1 MDNTANVPVFVQKTS
16 FFMGIYKKLLHVFRL
31 NNDPVVKVYHGYGS
45 ATNVIVFGHVFDLSP
60 LPRKRY
66 RKNFWTNTF
75 ALLRS
80 FMVSR
85 VPHAKVRLRWNSI
98 LLESTAANDGFFR
111 FECKCDT
118 PMAPGIYK
126 VNVDYLS
133 PGDEGHV
140 LATGEG
146 SIIIPFTNQY
156 AFISDID
163 DTFLISHSSN
173 LRKRLYVLF
182 TKNAHSRKPFEG
194 VVNHYQLLA
203 QAYTDNT
210 HPNPFFYVSSS
221 EWNLYDFIKEF
232 CRKNAM
238 PEGVFLLS
246 QIKRF
251 SEVWK
256 TGATKHATKF
266 MRIARILEAYPDQKF
281 VLLGDDSQQ
290 DPVIYTGIV
299 EHFPG
304 RIVNVYLRHV
314 YEKNVQNVGELIKK
328 MEALGVKCC
337 HFTTSKEAIEHSYKT
352 GLIPKDEKMLQ
363 AKEESVQREVQ
374 LSK

>member
-1 MDNTANVPVFVQKTS
+1 MNDIANVPVFVQKPT
-16 FFMGIYKKLLHVFRL
+16 FFEGLYKKLLHVFRL
-31 NNDPVVKVYHGYGS
+31 TNAPVVKVYHGYGS
-45 ATNVIVFGHVFDLSP
+45 STHVIVFGHVFDLSP
-60 LPRKRY
+60 LPRKKY

-85 VPHAKVRLRWNSI
+85 IPNAKVRMRWNDVV
-98 LLESTAANDGFFR
+98 LEATTANDGFYR
-111 FECKCDT
+111 FEWKCDT
-118 PMAPGIYK
+118 PVPPGIYK
-126 VNVDYLS
+126 VYVDYLS
-133 PGDEGHV
+133 ATENFV
-140 LATGEG
+140 MATGEG
-146 SIIIPFTNQY
+146 SVIIPHSNQY

-203 QAYTDNT
+203 KAYAPGNQ
-210 HPNPFFYVSSS
+210 PNPFFYVSSS

-246 QIKRF
+246 QIKRL

-266 MRIARILEAYPDQKF
+266 MRIARILEAYPKQKF

-304 RIVNVYLRHV
+304 RIKNVYLRHV
-314 YEKNVQNVGELIKK
+314 YEKNVENVHELIKK
-328 MEALGVKCC
+328 MEALGVACC
-337 HFTTSKEAIEHSYKT
+337 HFTASKEAIEHSYKT
-352 GLIPKDEKMLQ
+352 GLIPKDETMIKAEQ
-363 AKEESVQREVQ
+363 ESAMRNA
-374 LSK
+374 SS